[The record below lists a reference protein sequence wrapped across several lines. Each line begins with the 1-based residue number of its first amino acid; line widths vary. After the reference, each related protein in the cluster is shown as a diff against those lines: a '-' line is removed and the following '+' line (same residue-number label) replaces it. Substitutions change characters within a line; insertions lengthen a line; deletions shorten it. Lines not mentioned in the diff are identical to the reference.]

1 MADEVL
7 SNRGSLSVDHRS
19 FLECLASSN
28 SGVSGS
34 VMVRCD
40 IKCEPRAVRSGLPTL
55 RAIMDFDK
63 SLEYDIELLR
73 SSPAVPK
80 HVKL

>member
-1 MADEVL
+1 
-7 SNRGSLSVDHRS
+7 
-19 FLECLASSN
+19 
-28 SGVSGS
+28 
-34 VMVRCD
+34 MVRCD

-55 RAIMDFDK
+55 RAIMDFEK
-63 SLEYDIELLR
+63 SLEYDIELPR